1 MAKSIKETVAD
12 FGNLY
17 DAMQHC
23 ANGVRWKKS
32 VIRYPQNG
40 LANTERLREELLSD
54 TYRIGPQVRFTVYEP
69 KRREVI
75 AMRFRDRQVHQSL
88 LQNYLAKEISRH
100 FIYDNAAGQKGK
112 GPDFALRR
120 IRAMLEKA
128 YRLYGSNVYVYTY
141 DIKSFF
147 GSTRHDIA
155 KAAIKKRVR
164 DKWACQMVCNL
175 IDSFDG
181 DVGIGLGSD
190 IAQYIE
196 LAVLDD
202 LDHYIKE
209 RLHVRFYARYMDDF
223 VIIADG
229 KENARAYRAA
239 IEHELGRIGLE
250 LHPKK
255 CRVVPA
261 SRGFKWLGYRLRQTP
276 TGKIIMTL
284 DKKKIVHERRKLK
297 RMVRLVKL
305 GRLPKETPDHSL
317 ESWASHA
324 AHGNNHRITHKMK
337 EYYQGL
343 WRDDNV

>member
-17 DAMQHC
+17 DAMQRC

-32 VIRYPQNG
+32 IIRYLQNG
-40 LANTERLREELLSD
+40 LENTEKLREELLSG

-88 LQNYLAKEISRH
+88 LQKYLAKEISRH
-100 FIYDNAAGQKGK
+100 FIHDNAAGQKGK

-128 YRLYGSNVYVYTY
+128 YRMYGNNVYVYTY

-147 GSTRHDIA
+147 GSTRHDVA

-202 LDHYIKE
+202 LDHYVKE
-209 RLHVRFYARYMDDF
+209 QLHVRFYARYMDDF
-223 VIIADG
+223 VIITG
-229 KENARAYRAA
+229 GRENSRAYRAA

-261 SRGFKWLGYRLRQTP
+261 SRGFKWLGYRIRQTP

-284 DKKKIVHERRKLK
+284 DKRKIVHERRKLK

-305 GRLPKETPDHSL
+305 GKLPKETPDHSL

-324 AHGNNHRITHKMK
+324 AHGNNHRIICKMK
-337 EYYQGL
+337 TYYKSL
-343 WRDDNV
+343 WRD

>member
-17 DAMQHC
+17 DAMRRC

-32 VIRYPQNG
+32 IIRYLQNG
-40 LANTERLREELLSD
+40 LANTEKLREELLSG

-88 LQNYLAKEISRH
+88 LQKYLAKEISRH
-100 FIYDNAAGQKGK
+100 FIHDNAAGQKGK

-128 YRLYGSNVYVYTY
+128 YRMYGNNVYVYTY

-147 GSTRHDIA
+147 GSTRHDVA

-202 LDHYIKE
+202 LDHYVKE
-209 RLHVRFYARYMDDF
+209 QLHVRFYARYMDDF
-223 VIIADG
+223 VIITDG
-229 KENARAYRAA
+229 KENARVYREA

-261 SRGFKWLGYRLRQTP
+261 SRGFKWLGYRIRQTP

-284 DKKKIVHERRKLK
+284 DKRKIVHERRKLK

-305 GRLPKETPDHSL
+305 GKLPKETPDHSL

-324 AHGNNHRITHKMK
+324 AHGNNHRIICKMK
-337 EYYQGL
+337 TYYKSL
-343 WRDDNV
+343 WRD